1 MGKGVMRVGA
11 LVKGLLLKGQLNVEL
26 VVLCSE
32 KPTYTLLKKVGKL
45 VPEKLKEVTEEKYN
59 MSISVVQCAII
70 ISSTKEPKTSVKVT
84 LTSPVMREDEEKE
97 GEEKKAATKTV
108 SEPKDVLDKE
118 KCLQASQWMGCGVVV
133 REISVECTPPSW
145 TWRGLP

>member
-1 MGKGVMRVGA
+1 MGEKKAKTDVKKEDESSTAKTDTKNNANRILKGVMRVGA
-11 LVKGLLLKGQLNVEL
+11 LAKGLLLQGQLSVEL
-26 VVLCSE
+26 VVLCAE

-70 ISSTKEPKTSVKVT
+70 IPSTKEPKTTVKVT

-97 GEEKKAATKTV
+97 GEEKKAAASLT
-108 SEPKDVLDKE
+108 
-118 KCLQASQWMGCGVVV
+118 LQE
-133 REISVECTPPSW
+133 RELLTAAA
-145 TWRGLP
+145 

>member
-1 MGKGVMRVGA
+1 MKHLLKLKKKRKKDEKAKPAVPAASRALKGVMRVGA
-11 LVKGLLLKGQLNVEL
+11 LAKGLLLKGQLNVEL

-70 ISSTKEPKTSVKVT
+70 ISSTKEPKTTVKVT

-97 GEEKKAATKTV
+97 GEEKKGPCKPHHFMRDRHSNLERLV
-108 SEPKDVLDKE
+108 
-118 KCLQASQWMGCGVVV
+118 
-133 REISVECTPPSW
+133 
-145 TWRGLP
+145 